1 MKISVIRNER
11 QLTDA
16 LERVRSLVRKNPEPR
31 GDVADEIRLLGLV
44 ISDYENAHHPIPPP
58 TPAEAIRFAMEQQ
71 GKTMKDVAPCF
82 GSVSRAYEV
91 LSGGRNLSLNMIR
104 RLRDMLNLSADFLI
118 GNAPN
123 AVCSASA

>member
-91 LSGGRNLSLNMIR
+91 LSGGRNLSINMIR
-104 RLRDMLNLSADFLI
+104 KLRDMLSLSADFLI
-118 GNAPN
+118 GSAPVEMMP
-123 AVCSASA
+123 A